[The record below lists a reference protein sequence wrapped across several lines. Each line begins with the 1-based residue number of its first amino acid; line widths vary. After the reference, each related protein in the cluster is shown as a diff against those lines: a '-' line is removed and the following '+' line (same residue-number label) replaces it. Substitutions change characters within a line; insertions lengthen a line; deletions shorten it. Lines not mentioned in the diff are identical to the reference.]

1 MLSCT
6 MQLGTVPEAE
16 ALRFKDKEAS
26 ADVGRNLER
35 CAVVDFFRAMTHFSS
50 QRILGRVVRSQVG

>member
-1 MLSCT
+1 

-16 ALRFKDKEAS
+16 ALVSKTKKPAQTREKP
-26 ADVGRNLER
+26 GTLR
-35 CAVVDFFRAMTHFSS
+35 VDFFTAMTHFSS

>member
-1 MLSCT
+1 

-16 ALRFKDKEAS
+16 ALGFKDKEAS
-26 ADVGRNLER
+26 TDVGRNLER
-35 CAVVDFFRAMTHFSS
+35 CAVDFFTAMTHFSS

>member
-16 ALRFKDKEAS
+16 ALLFKDKEAS

-35 CAVVDFFRAMTHFSS
+35 CAVDFFRAMTHFSS

>member
-1 MLSCT
+1 